1 MGSDSW
7 NLFDKAAQLGEP
19 ARHKKTGEE
28 DAEPP
33 PAGLPASIKKDI
45 CPNRAL
51 DQYIHTNTGASFV
64 RSSQQSTW
72 GTAAAKRGGGRK
84 KRDIIKY
91 RKSS

>member
-1 MGSDSW
+1 MGSDNW

-72 GTAAAKRGGGRK
+72 GTAAAKGRRKEK
-84 KRDIIKY
+84 KET
-91 RKSS
+91 S